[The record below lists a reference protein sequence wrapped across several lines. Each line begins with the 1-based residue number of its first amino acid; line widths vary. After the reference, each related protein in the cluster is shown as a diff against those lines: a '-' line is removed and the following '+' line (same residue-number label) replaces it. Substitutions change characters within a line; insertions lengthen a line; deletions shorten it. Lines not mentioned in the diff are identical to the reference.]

1 MHAHINISVQSTDQQ
16 LYIQKLANN
25 LQINQFYESIVQF
38 NYLLLSLFTYIK
50 FMDYRN
56 DKVLFMSFKITKKNK
71 HFKIDYEFVCNFF
84 GITCINDQFNVE

>member
-1 MHAHINISVQSTDQQ
+1 MHAHINISVQRTDQQ
-16 LYIQKLANN
+16 LYIQKLSNT

-56 DKVLFMSFKITKKNK
+56 DKVLFMSFKITKNK

-84 GITCINDQFNVE
+84 GIKCINNQFNVE

>member
-16 LYIQKLANN
+16 LYIQKLANT

-50 FMDYRN
+50 LMDYRN
-56 DKVLFMSFKITKKNK
+56 DKVLFYVI
-71 HFKIDYEFVCNFF
+71 
-84 GITCINDQFNVE
+84 

>member
-1 MHAHINISVQSTDQQ
+1 MSQIKHFCRHSNDYHINRFLLKYRVYMHAHINISVQRTDQQ
-16 LYIQKLANN
+16 LYIQKLSNT

-56 DKVLFMSFKITKKNK
+56 DKVLLYVI
-71 HFKIDYEFVCNFF
+71 
-84 GITCINDQFNVE
+84 

>member
-1 MHAHINISVQSTDQQ
+1 MHAHINISLQRTDQQ
-16 LYIQKLANN
+16 LYIQKIANR

-56 DKVLFMSFKITKKNK
+56 DKVLLYVI
-71 HFKIDYEFVCNFF
+71 
-84 GITCINDQFNVE
+84 

>member
-1 MHAHINISVQSTDQQ
+1 MHAHINISLQRTDQQ
-16 LYIQKLANN
+16 LYIQKIANR

-56 DKVLFMSFKITKKNK
+56 DKVLFMSFKITKNN
-71 HFKIDYEFVCNFF
+71 HFKIEYGFVCNFI
-84 GITCINDQFNVE
+84 GIKFINNQFKVE

>member
-1 MHAHINISVQSTDQQ
+1 MLKYWVYMHAHIDISVKSTDQQ
-16 LYIQKLANN
+16 LYIQKLANT

-56 DKVLFMSFKITKKNK
+56 DKVLFMSFKITKNK
-71 HFKIDYEFVCNFF
+71 HFKIDYEFVCN
-84 GITCINDQFNVE
+84 